1 LKKEKQAMKGKAD
14 VLYRFHLPTILSVQ
28 TQYPAT
34 WDLTFCRRLA
44 AHRLLILVLVL
55 TMFLT
60 INPALVKGDKCRAT
74 PVKVTEVKE
83 LGLSESDETKA
94 VIEVKWCV
102 NSALQPTH
110 SAFNVTVEVTY
121 ADGAILLFDEQ
132 AESRARSTRIEVP
145 ALHLYRGKKPAII
158 REIKAFVTAELV
170 D

>member
-1 LKKEKQAMKGKAD
+1 MKRTAK
-14 VLYRFHLPTILSVQ
+14 
-28 TQYPAT
+28 
-34 WDLTFCRRLA
+34 
-44 AHRLLILVLVL
+44 ILVLVL

-60 INPALVKGDKCRAT
+60 INPGLAKADKCRQT
-74 PVKVTEVKE
+74 PVEVTEVKE
-83 LGLSESDETKA
+83 LGLSDSDETKS
-94 VIEVKWCV
+94 VIEIKWCV

-132 AESRARSTRIEVP
+132 VPGRARSTRVEVP
-145 ALHLYRGKKPAII
+145 ALHIYRGRKPAII